1 MVERNLE
8 DPEGWQQSRRL
19 LFWSVHSFIHC
30 VFQAAMGLLSAAP
43 ITHKVESR
51 TVLTLEA

>member
-8 DPEGWQQSRRL
+8 DPEGWQQTRRL